1 MRINTV
7 NNNYASPYLKR
18 NNAPSF
24 GDFAYKGLANGREYV
39 AKIFGSQQRADLF
52 EKISTDK
59 GLTVTFFN
67 QMFKRYPK
75 SQGFITF
82 MAEIFDP
89 KPAAGQN
96 ARKLMSI
103 CDTTTLSDE
112 AILGRAELI
121 RKKHPGLN
129 QPEFLKLVEED
140 IHKLRDEN
148 FKKRLEASIIACKAK
163 YDNIRIGATLD
174 TEETRKLFGS
184 EAVKEISTKIIAEGQ
199 NQYNISTESGSAI
212 YNAL

>member
-1 MRINTV
+1 
-7 NNNYASPYLKR
+7 
-18 NNAPSF
+18 
-24 GDFAYKGLANGREYV
+24 
-39 AKIFGSQQRADLF
+39 
-52 EKISTDK
+52 
-59 GLTVTFFN
+59 
-67 QMFKRYPK
+67 
-75 SQGFITF
+75 

-89 KPAAGQN
+89 KPVAGQN

-163 YDNIRIGATLD
+163 YGNIRIGATLD